1 MTGERPL
8 SPATAQQEE
17 ETTGGP
23 SPAAPPPKEGRRPS
37 GALRR
42 TVLWTAIAVS
52 VILPLWRGMD
62 SYNYVLQL
70 GTVAFM
76 WIALTSSWNI
86 LGGYTGYISLGHN
99 VFWGVGGYVS
109 GMLLLEFGWSPFAT
123 ALLAGAVAMG
133 LGVVAGLITYRTR
146 GPSFIISTI
155 ALLLVVTLLM
165 DNWSYLGGSNGVSLP
180 LVPLDVT
187 WIKVPFYYA
196 MLAAAV
202 GAVALG
208 YRVAHSKFGLALR
221 AIAADEVKAEV
232 SGINTRRYKLMA
244 FALSAFFPGVAGALW
259 GYSIAYLRP
268 VIFLIIAMAARMVL
282 MAIVGG
288 RGTVAGPVIGAI
300 LIVAFDEISLTW
312 FGGSEVNLAITGAL
326 MVLILL
332 FFPSG
337 IVGTLRERNRLPS
350 WLDWD

>member
-1 MTGERPL
+1 MIEERNP
-8 SPATAQQEE
+8 SSAPAPEF
-17 ETTGGP
+17 
-23 SPAAPPPKEGRRPS
+23 SKRPS
-37 GALRR
+37 GKMRWTMLWVVLAVAL
-42 TVLWTAIAVS
+42 T
-52 VILPLWRGMD
+52 LPLLRGID

-70 GTVAFM
+70 VTVVFM

-109 GMLLLEFGWSPFAT
+109 GLLLLEFGWSPFAT

-133 LGVVAGLITYRTR
+133 LGVIVGLITYRTR

-165 DNWSYLGGSNGVSLP
+165 DNWAYLGGSNGLSLP
-180 LVPLDVT
+180 LVPLDISWV
-187 WIKVPFYYA
+187 KVPFYYA
-196 MLAAAV
+196 MLAAAAGSV
-202 GAVALG
+202 CLG
-208 YRVAHSKFGLALR
+208 YRVAHSKFGVALR

-244 FALSAFFPGVAGALW
+244 FALSAFFPGVVGALW
-259 GYSIAYLRP
+259 GYSLAYLRP

-288 RGTVAGPVIGAI
+288 RGTVAGPVIGAV
-300 LIVAFDEISLTW
+300 LIVAFDEVSITY
-312 FGGSEVNLAITGAL
+312 FGGSELNLVITGAL

-332 FFPSG
+332 FFPAG
-337 IVGTLRERNRLPS
+337 LVGSLRERNRLPS

>member
-1 MTGERPL
+1 MTGTP
-8 SPATAQQEE
+8 SPATAPPESDGRP
-17 ETTGGP
+17 TG
-23 SPAAPPPKEGRRPS
+23 AVRW
-37 GALRR
+37 
-42 TVLWTAIAVS
+42 TVLWVITAAV
-52 VILPLWRGMD
+52 VFLPFLRGLD

-70 GTVAFM
+70 STVIFM
-76 WIALTSSWNI
+76 WIAMTSSWNI
-86 LGGYTGYISLGHN
+86 LGGYAGYISLGHN
-99 VFWGVGGYVS
+99 VFYGAGGYFS

-123 ALLAGAVAMG
+123 ALFSGLVAMG

-165 DNWSYLGGSNGVSLP
+165 DNWSYLGGSNGLSLP

-196 MLAAAV
+196 MLAVAA
-202 GAVALG
+202 GAVILG

-268 VIFLIIAMAARMVL
+268 IIFLIIAVAARMVL

-288 RGTVAGPVIGAI
+288 RGTVAGPVIGAV
-300 LIVAFDEISLTW
+300 LIVAIDETALTT
-312 FGGSEVNLAITGAL
+312 FGGSELNLVITGAL
-326 MVLILL
+326 MVLMLL
-332 FFPSG
+332 FFPGG
-337 IVGTLRERNRLPS
+337 IVGTLRNKRWLPS